1 MELVIDFS
9 LSREIALRNIEI
21 RIERFRP
28 IALSPRAAEW
38 PVAIQMRRIE
48 MLRSL
53 EQQRDRIS
61 AFSEETWKEVASNE
75 AKLDELWDGK
85 ISHEEF
91 FSSLM

>member
-1 MELVIDFS
+1 
-9 LSREIALRNIEI
+9 
-21 RIERFRP
+21 
-28 IALSPRAAEW
+28 
-38 PVAIQMRRIE
+38 

-61 AFSEETWKEVASNE
+61 AFSEETWKERQSEYLAETARRVASNE